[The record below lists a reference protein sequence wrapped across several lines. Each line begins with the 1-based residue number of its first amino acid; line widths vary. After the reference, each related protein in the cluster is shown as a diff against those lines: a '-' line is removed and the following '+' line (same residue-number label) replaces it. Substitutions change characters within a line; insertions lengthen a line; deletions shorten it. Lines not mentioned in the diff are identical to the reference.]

1 VAGGGGRESGRMR
14 GERRHHLRQRL
25 QRGRRAPH
33 QRCGCQ
39 PTGSAAR
46 SRRPPFSE
54 LNHLCLLCLCRVQHG
69 AHRGHRCQHDGA
81 DERRRVSAAERS
93 RPPAPHPPRQA
104 RTLTADICIYM
115 LANTRSV
122 QWFRAHD
129 SCIYTLMLTPDGS
142 TLVSGSATEIRLWRW
157 ADVVT
162 CLSSG
167 GESRAMQCAAAAL
180 ALCQRHA

>member
-1 VAGGGGRESGRMR
+1 
-14 GERRHHLRQRL
+14 
-25 QRGRRAPH
+25 
-33 QRCGCQ
+33 
-39 PTGSAAR
+39 
-46 SRRPPFSE
+46 
-54 LNHLCLLCLCRVQHG
+54 
-69 AHRGHRCQHDGA
+69 
-81 DERRRVSAAERS
+81 
-93 RPPAPHPPRQA
+93 
-104 RTLTADICIYM
+104 M